1 MTKSRLPNNV
11 LYIARGSDELL
22 SQNTERLLNALVAL
36 VGSDYDTALALLS
49 EAFKVQV
56 QAEKIIRLLCEGNIE
71 AATNLVHQLEIRKR
85 KGLARGE

>member
-22 SQNTERLLNALVAL
+22 SENTERLLNALVAL
-36 VGSDYDTALALLS
+36 VGGDYDTALALLS

-56 QAEKIIRLLCEGNIE
+56 QAEKIIRLLCEGNID
-71 AATNLVHQLEIRKR
+71 AASDLVRQMEGQKLKKLA
-85 KGLARGE
+85 KGE